1 MRKILLACIVFAIA
15 IGCKNKHASLAD
27 QEHVD
32 IKDFIDAFQ
41 KITLPYRVAD
51 TNLAKISDTTII
63 SHAVFTEFVPDTV
76 LVNTFGKSAEIAQ
89 INPVGKI
96 EKDDELY
103 LLVNVA
109 LNKKITLVTFL
120 FDKKNKYLSHLVL
133 IKQSNKDNYVHSVN

>member
-1 MRKILLACIVFAIA
+1 MRKILLACIVFTIA
-15 IGCKNKHASLAD
+15 TDCKNKHAPLAG
-27 QEHVD
+27 QKHVD
-32 IKDFIDAFQ
+32 MKDFIEVFR

-51 TNLAKISDTTII
+51 TNLAKIPDTTII

-76 LVNTFGKSAEIAQ
+76 LVNMFGKSAEIAQ

-120 FDKKNKYLSHLVL
+120 FDKKNKYISHLELV
-133 IKQSNKDNYVHSVN
+133 KESNKDNYVHSVN